1 MGRKGIEV
9 TRYDRQRKHKRFKLS
24 NQTTIQFK
32 TKRMTSYKCGIISN
46 ISKSGVGFSVNDDI
60 ALTEILYP
68 NDKIV
73 DLFANLPDFDRK
85 MTEYQVEFAKKK
97 GYVPHSC
104 ATLKSF
110 NLCKAKKY
118 DDELC
123 MGGFF
128 SRKLEE
134 TKKIAHPLFYVQFK
148 QFTRSKSQN
157 QNEPKTEKTDS

>member
-1 MGRKGIEV
+1 LTLLDQWDLKKEDFE
-9 TRYDRQRKHKRFKLS
+9 YSFELKFKEGS
-24 NQTTIQFK
+24 
-32 TKRMTSYKCGIISN
+32 
-46 ISKSGVGFSVNDDI
+46 DI
-60 ALTEILYP
+60 ANDFPPCVKEILSKIQEGQNIIHIERLFLVFFLHALNYP